1 MSESDSQHIR
11 TQHMVK
17 YILNSYTTFYFTFTK
32 AKTHVHDNTI
42 NF

>member
-1 MSESDSQHIR
+1 MSEPDSQHIR

-17 YILNSYTTFYFTFTK
+17 YILNSYTTFYFMFTK
-32 AKTHVHDNTI
+32 AKTHVHDNKI

>member
-17 YILNSYTTFYFTFTK
+17 YIFNSYTFYFMFTK

-42 NF
+42 NFQ